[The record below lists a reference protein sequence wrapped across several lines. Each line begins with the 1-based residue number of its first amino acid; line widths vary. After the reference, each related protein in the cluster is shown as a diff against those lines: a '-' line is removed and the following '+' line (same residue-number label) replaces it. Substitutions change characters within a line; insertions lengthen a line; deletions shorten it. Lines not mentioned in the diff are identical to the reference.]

1 MPALA
6 GPCDSAKI
14 NPLSELYSRILL
26 HISFIWRVSAGKIA
40 YKTSYWKNLP
50 SLTPVFTGS
59 SGCPEGGG
67 GGGGR
72 GGEEGYTGVSIITSP
87 PHSSL
92 LTLSPLEPCVVSHLP
107 PAPSPAHTSQ
117 AMQHTFPPFGPTLR
131 PALAPLTLLS
141 QIFTYISRVKSNLSD
156 AMTISGAHAHLAAS

>member
-6 GPCDSAKI
+6 GPCDSARI

-92 LTLSPLEPCVVSHLP
+92 SRRSSPVLSPTSRRPLP
-107 PAPSPAHTSQ
+107 P
-117 AMQHTFPPFGPTLR
+117 PTLPR
-131 PALAPLTLLS
+131 QCNTRFLHLGLHSPSTRASRALITDFHLHLTRE
-141 QIFTYISRVKSNLSD
+141 IE
-156 AMTISGAHAHLAAS
+156 HLRRDDH

>member
-6 GPCDSAKI
+6 GPCDSARI

-72 GGEEGYTGVSIITSP
+72 GRIHRRVHNNLP
-87 PHSSL
+87 SSL
-92 LTLSPLEPCVVSHLP
+92 LTPHSLAARALCCLP
-107 PAPSPAHTSQ
+107 PPAGP
-117 AMQHTFPPFGPTLR
+117 FPRPHFPGNATHVSSIWAYTR
-131 PALAPLTLLS
+131 PALAPLALLS
-141 QIFTYISRVKSNLSD
+141 QIFTYISRVKSNISD